1 MHKNRIKW
9 TFFLCLTSF
18 LSLGAMGIF
27 DDMLKI
33 VSLAIGA
40 AFAVLL
46 FIFAAFLLFS
56 CCHIF
61 YVTNI
66 KNEIEYS
73 EY

>member
-1 MHKNRIKW
+1 
-9 TFFLCLTSF
+9 
-18 LSLGAMGIF
+18 MGIF